1 MVIGISVI
9 EIYLGFGICDLEFLN
24 FMILNKTLEQ
34 FGLSSAEASVYL
46 ATLELGSASVLKI
59 AKKAE
64 IKRPT
69 AYLILDTLIEKGLV
83 SRLPKENKTFYV
95 AENPEKLINVLKE
108 KEKGIQNIMP
118 LLKAIYNVDKAKPQV
133 RFYEGRDGLASIYDM
148 ILKSKTEILFY
159 GYIKQ
164 LLKEFPESF
173 IKVEDIKKNK
183 LKVREIVTQ
192 DKFDLEYAHSV
203 IKSKNPRH
211 HIRTLTKDLIIE
223 TDNAIFE
230 NKIAIFSIKKD
241 FFVVVIESADIANSY
256 RAMFELAWRSAE
268 RIK

>member
-1 MVIGISVI
+1 
-9 EIYLGFGICDLEFLN
+9 
-24 FMILNKTLEQ
+24 MILNKTLEQ

-46 ATLELGSASVLKI
+46 ATLELGSASVLEI

-69 AYLILDTLIEKGLV
+69 TYLILDTLIEKGLA

-108 KEKGIQNIMP
+108 KEKSIQNILP
-118 LLKAIYNVDKAKPQV
+118 ILKALYNIDKARPQL
-133 RFYEGRDGLASIYDM
+133 RFYEGRDGVAEVYKM
-148 ILKSKTEILFY
+148 IHKSKTEILFY
-159 GYIKQ
+159 GSIKQ

-173 IKVEDIKKNK
+173 VTPEYIEKHKM
-183 LKVREIVTQ
+183 KVREIITRDIV
-192 DKFDLEYAHSV
+192 DLDYARRV
-203 IKSKNPRH
+203 IKKKNPYH
-211 HIRTLTKDLIIE
+211 QMKALTKDLNIM

-241 FFVVVIESADIANSY
+241 FFAVVIESADIANSY
-256 RAMFELAWRSAE
+256 RAMFELAWRAAE
-268 RIK
+268 SVK